1 MILNGYLL
9 MVFLRHKMFFEI
21 QPFESMEK
29 HSFRLANHYLS
40 KDVKN
45 NSLTGWAWELSDCQ
59 TIIDGELLNDSLPK
73 KQLKDIYKDIQRGKI
88 IARYQRCLNKDG
100 ELFLHDVFDKVGSF
114 KFSIYEENSS
124 PPDFTKKISIEDLR
138 VGWVIDTGIQF
149 LVVDKIQE

>member
-1 MILNGYLL
+1 
-9 MVFLRHKMFFEI
+9 
-21 QPFESMEK
+21 MEK

-59 TIIDGELLNDSLPK
+59 TIIDGEVLNDNLPK
-73 KQLKDIYKDIQRGKI
+73 KQIKDIYKDIQKGKI
-88 IARYQRCLNKDG
+88 TARYQRCLNKDG
-100 ELFLHDVFDKVGSF
+100 ELFLHHVCDKVGSF

>member
-1 MILNGYLL
+1 MNGYLL

-88 IARYQRCLNKDG
+88 IAKYQRCLNQDG

-114 KFSIYEENSS
+114 TFFIYEEDSRPSNIA
-124 PPDFTKKISIEDLR
+124 KKISIKDLR
-138 VGWVIDTGIQF
+138 AGFVIDTGVVL
-149 LVVDKIQE
+149 LVA

>member
-1 MILNGYLL
+1 
-9 MVFLRHKMFFEI
+9 MFFEI

-88 IARYQRCLNKDG
+88 IAKYQRCLNQDG

-138 VGWVIDTGIQF
+138 AGWVIDAGIKF

>member
-1 MILNGYLL
+1 MILNGCSL
-9 MVFLRHKMFFEI
+9 MVFLRYKMFFEI

-59 TIIDGELLNDSLPK
+59 TIIDGEVLNDNLPK

-88 IARYQRCLNKDG
+88 IAKYQRCLNQDG

-114 KFSIYEENSS
+114 KFSIYEEDSS
-124 PPDFTKKISIEDLR
+124 PSDVTKKISIDELKA
-138 VGWVIDTGIQF
+138 GWIIDTDCTF
-149 LVVDKIQE
+149 LVVDKI

>member
-1 MILNGYLL
+1 MNGYLL

-88 IARYQRCLNKDG
+88 IAKYQRCLNQDG

-114 KFSIYEENSS
+114 TFSIYEEDSRPSNIA
-124 PPDFTKKISIEDLR
+124 KKISIKDLR
-138 VGWVIDTGIQF
+138 AGFVIDTGVVL
-149 LVVDKIQE
+149 LVA